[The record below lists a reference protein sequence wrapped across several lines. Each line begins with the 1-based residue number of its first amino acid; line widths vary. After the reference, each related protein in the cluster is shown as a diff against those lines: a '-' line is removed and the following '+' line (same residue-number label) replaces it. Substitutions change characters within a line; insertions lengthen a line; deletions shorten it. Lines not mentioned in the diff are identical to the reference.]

1 MRLVSA
7 ARTRILLVEDHPI
20 ARLGLMTVIEAQP
33 DMTVVGEA
41 ATVADAA
48 ASAEALAPALVIL
61 ALRLEGELHGIELC
75 REIKNLPTA
84 PAVLIYSSFNSSEDV
99 SASFLSGADGF
110 VHKGAEPGRLLSGIR
125 DVRADRP
132 VWVTGETV
140 EQSMQLRRAVAGSG
154 LTRRE
159 REVLGFML
167 QHFTNSQIAG
177 ELFIELTTVKTHV
190 SSVLRKLGK
199 QSRRDLF

>member
-1 MRLVSA
+1 MAA
-7 ARTRILLVEDHPI
+7 ARTRVLLVEDHPI
-20 ARLGLMTVIEAQP
+20 ARLGLATVIEAQP
-33 DMTVVGEA
+33 DLIVVGEA
-41 ATVADAA
+41 ATVADTVIL
-48 ASAEALAPALVIL
+48 AETLAPDLVIL

-75 REIKNLPTA
+75 REIKNLCTA
-84 PAVLIYSSFNSSEDV
+84 PAVLVYSSFDSTEDV

-110 VHKGAEPGRLLSGIR
+110 IHKGAEPGRLLSGIR
-125 DVRADRP
+125 DIRAGRP
-132 VWVTGETV
+132 VWVTGVTV
-140 EQSMQLRRAVAGSG
+140 EHSMQLRRAVEGAG

-159 REVLGFML
+159 REVLGYML
-167 QHFTNSQIAG
+167 QHFTNSEIAA